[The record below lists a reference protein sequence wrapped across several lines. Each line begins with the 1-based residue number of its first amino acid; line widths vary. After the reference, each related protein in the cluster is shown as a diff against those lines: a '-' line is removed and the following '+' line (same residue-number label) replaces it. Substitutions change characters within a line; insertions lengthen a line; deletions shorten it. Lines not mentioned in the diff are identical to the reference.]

1 MTDDVAY
8 LDTMDEVLIMAMER
22 NLIAAGHLSDGQVNV
37 RSIVAVARLT
47 TASSPLS
54 SIARPRRRVSPV
66 GRAGTRDC
74 PRLGSEVPRAPV
86 GTPQELFAQV
96 QALAQR
102 PLSRPGAQRMALDAS
117 RVNQQMYAQ
126 LTAPPQ
132 IFGTT
137 LNSTP
142 F

>member
-8 LDTMDEVLIMAMER
+8 FDTMDEVLITAMER
-22 NLIAAGHLSDGQVNV
+22 NLVAAGHLPVGQVDV
-37 RSIVAVARLT
+37 RSIVAVAPDDHR
-47 TASSPLS
+47 SPLW

-66 GRAGTRDC
+66 GRACTRDC
-74 PRLGSEVPRAPV
+74 PRLGSAVSRAPM

-102 PLSRPGAQRMALDAS
+102 PLSRPGAQRVALDAS
-117 RVNQQMYAQ
+117 RVNQQMYTQ